1 MPFVRLFPCDI
12 VKRQSG
18 GATFY
23 KREAEISSWPH
34 HCGRWPSRLA
44 ATAAENRA
52 SVRRNSQTSF
62 VGATDLPNDREP

>member
-1 MPFVRLFPCDI
+1 MPFVRLFPCEI

-23 KREAEISSWPH
+23 KREAELSAGAGLLGW
-34 HCGRWPSRLA
+34 RRRRQKSRERPA
-44 ATAAENRA
+44 H
-52 SVRRNSQTSF
+52 NSQTSF